1 MSSKILKATAIIVE
15 GQIIREVE
23 DLINGII
30 KDISDMDI
38 ANTTILVELQNCVI
52 EIETIKKN
60 LLTEMGNV
68 TFK

>member
-38 ANTTILVELQNCVI
+38 ANTTILVELQNCAI

-60 LLTEMGNV
+60 LLTEMGNA

>member
-15 GQIIREVE
+15 GQIERALE

-38 ANTTILVELQNCVI
+38 SNAMILVELENCAS
-52 EIETIKKN
+52 EMETIKKN

-68 TFK
+68 KFK

>member
-38 ANTTILVELQNCVI
+38 ANTTILVELQNCAI